1 MKHLFER
8 HAAPIDVKL
17 NNFEK
22 YIRRQSMSRFLA
34 RYELFKMQ
42 MNIKGCIVEC
52 GVHHGGGLMTW
63 AKLSSALEPYALD
76 RRVFGFDT
84 FEGFPSISDKDIG
97 NTANAQTAVGGL
109 STGYDTQAE
118 LLDAIAE
125 YDENRFLNQ
134 FQKVFL
140 IHGDATQTIQKFVED
155 NPYLL
160 VSLLFLDFDLY
171 EPTKAALTHLLPR
184 MPKGSILAFDELN
197 NPWWPGETLAANEL
211 LDLNSRQVQRF
222 PFDPNIS
229 YITI

>member
-97 NTANAQTAVGGL
+97 NAANAQTAIGGL
-109 STGYDTQAE
+109 STGYDVQAE

-140 IHGDATQTIQKFVED
+140 IHGDATQTIQQFVED